1 MQVYLAQALTI
12 KVSQVG
18 GQGQGQGVTAGHV
31 TVGHFTK
38 KKINCKV
45 SFYKILLFFL
55 LEKNIIKYEVYL
67 ECLEQKVVWQDR

>member
-31 TVGHFTK
+31 TVGHFTIK
-38 KKINCKV
+38 KKK
-45 SFYKILLFFL
+45 
-55 LEKNIIKYEVYL
+55 
-67 ECLEQKVVWQDR
+67 